1 MKKCPVCALEVD
13 DGYLFCPED
22 GSSLPSQEPAHLVRD
37 GGILVDERGEFG
49 ANHELANPVV
59 LYCPTCAA
67 EYPLTFSACPVHGV
81 QLVKHAIPKMLAV
94 KSKSQEEINPPA
106 TITPLDIE
114 HEVQAVEGNAN
125 DSALAHEDAGEQFAE
140 QQSLPA
146 ELQERS
152 NDEAVV
158 SETQMFAQDQSTNGD
173 GFRLA
178 AVGTVV
184 VLVLISVV
192 SLYMVF
198 SKMNRRRTA
207 TEARLANV
215 TEVALP
221 FIATP
226 KEAQDYVEERPAP
239 VAATPPEA
247 PSRPVERKVA
257 EPPVLQ
263 STNRATVTR
272 PQSTPSPAPP
282 APRMNSVS
290 NPAPPPL
297 PRGESGGFD
306 ARLVRVRG
314 LRTASGYRYDL
325 TFNMLEQ
332 SGRSAQWQRILITTR
347 SASGAAH
354 TQAIPF
360 VHRLGATGA
369 LTFTVGVELAGRTEA
384 DWRAHVVCT
393 TLGWD
398 NHDRPLQASF
408 AANVT
413 P

>member
-1 MKKCPVCALEVD
+1 MKTCPVCALEVD

-22 GSSLPSQEPAHLVRD
+22 GSSLASQERTLSMHSA
-37 GGILVDERGEFG
+37 GGLVDQRDEFG
-49 ANHELANPVV
+49 ANDESANPVV

-81 QLVKHAIPKMLAV
+81 QLVKHPISKTLAV
-94 KSKSQEEINPPA
+94 KSKSQEEISRPT
-106 TITPLDIE
+106 TITLPIE
-114 HEVQAVEGNAN
+114 HEVEAVEGNEN
-125 DSALAHEDAGEQFAE
+125 ESALGHEEAGEQYALP
-140 QQSLPA
+140 QSQPT
-146 ELQERS
+146 ESRDIS
-152 NDEAVV
+152 NHDALV
-158 SETQMFAQDQSTNGD
+158 SETPMFAQDLSSDAQ

-178 AVGTVV
+178 AVATVV
-184 VLVLISVV
+184 ALVLISVV
-192 SLYMVF
+192 ALYMVF
-198 SKMNRRRTA
+198 SKMNRRRAA
-207 TEARLANV
+207 TEARVANI

-226 KEAQDYVEERPAP
+226 KEAQDYVEEQPAP
-239 VAATPPEA
+239 VAAAPTEA
-247 PSRPVERKVA
+247 SSRTVEKKMVEQPA
-257 EPPVLQ
+257 LQ
-263 STNRATVTR
+263 STNRAPLTR
-272 PQSTPSPAPP
+272 PQPMPSPDPP
-282 APRMNSVS
+282 ASRMNSVS
-290 NPAPPPL
+290 NTSLPPL
-297 PRGESGGFD
+297 SRGESGGFD

-314 LRTASGYRYDL
+314 LRTPSGYRYDL
-325 TFNMLEQ
+325 TFNMQEQ

-384 DWRAHVVCT
+384 DWRGHVVCT